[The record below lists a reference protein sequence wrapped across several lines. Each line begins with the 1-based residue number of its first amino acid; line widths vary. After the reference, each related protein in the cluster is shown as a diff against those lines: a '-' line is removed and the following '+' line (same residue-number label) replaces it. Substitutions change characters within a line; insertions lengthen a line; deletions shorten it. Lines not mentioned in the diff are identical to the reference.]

1 MIQGKKKV
9 TGVKQKARRQEA
21 IQKKAEEIQILH
33 LKTYKFS
40 TTVINL
46 KGEKKR
52 VVFKANMKTIFKG
65 FF

>member
-1 MIQGKKKV
+1 MIQGNKKV

-46 KGEKKR
+46 KGGKK
-52 VVFKANMKTIFKG
+52 G
-65 FF
+65 